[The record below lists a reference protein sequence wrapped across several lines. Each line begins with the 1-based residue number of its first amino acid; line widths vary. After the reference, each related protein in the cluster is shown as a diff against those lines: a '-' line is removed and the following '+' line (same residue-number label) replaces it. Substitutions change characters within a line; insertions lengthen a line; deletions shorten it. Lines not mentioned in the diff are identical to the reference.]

1 MLCPTKHCLQKYL
14 MLVHNLEKNQPAK
27 IRKSNKHALF

>member
-1 MLCPTKHCLQKYL
+1 MLCPTKHYLQKYL
-14 MLVHNLEKNQPAK
+14 MHVHNLEKNQLVK